1 MNWRNHRV
9 LTCNGSYDSQKKAGG
24 VYESVEL
31 DRVWLAATAPTA
43 VDKLH
48 APAIIP
54 SLYIESDG
62 REHAAQKERGQYACL
77 TLDMDSGNLDMQAV
91 QSALRSFVGDG
102 VAVLVYSSS
111 SATPEKRKWRGMV
124 PLDKVVPHAQWEE
137 LQLAMFHHVHRA
149 TGVKPDYALAR
160 AGQLV
165 YLPNVPNDKRAFSG
179 SGAGSW
185 QGEPLFYQFDQS
197 GENGLTGGCG
207 VVRAVVRELRE
218 AAAQA
223 EAQQAAVREAAQA
236 AYERRRSVS
245 AGEDVGKQSALDMI
259 AGFNAANSI
268 EAMLT
273 SNGYT
278 QRGQSRDWRSPY
290 QSTASFATRDYG
302 THWVSLSESDRAAGL
317 GRTVSG
323 GVVGH
328 SFGDAFDLWVH
339 FSHGNDVKAAL
350 RELGREQREEKQSD
364 MGRFV
369 HQATATEDFA
379 AFIDS
384 RADRSADGEPVE
396 VPDYDAEELAS
407 PGMPDDAGWFESV
420 ATEAQWVAD
429 DGPVLVAAQPPTG
442 LLPLPVPAA
451 LVVPPVAPVAPCK
464 EVVVDVLEKIDS
476 TEDATALMMDVPGWI
491 AAKKGIDDAALEVV
505 RARFRA
511 RAKALGMPLT
521 QKAVREL
528 INTEQ
533 LQKSAKKQRGAEYQ
547 ALDGAAQVCSL
558 LTDWVYMEHHD
569 KFFNLVDGR
578 EMSTKAF
585 DIAHSR
591 LVPVVDG
598 EDKPDTPT
606 RFFSQSQGRT
616 VYHGMYV
623 PSLWQ
628 PGPEGQ
634 FFVRDG
640 KRYLNL
646 YAGHSTP
653 KPSHDWATRDGW
665 RAVRDH
671 IYKLIDSREDADM
684 LITWMAH
691 NVQFPGVKILWAP
704 VIIGPYGSGKT
715 TIERIMSAAMGQE
728 NVGSVSMDEIH
739 SQFSSWAAG
748 KALRFLEELR
758 VVGHSRH
765 DVVNKLKPFLTNE
778 RISIVKKGR
787 DGDDVLNTQNYCGF
801 SNFEDAIALDEGDR
815 RYAVWETA
823 PKTREDVLAMFDSD
837 YWRALYDVINESV
850 RDIAGWLHSIDL
862 SGFDRHAAPRMTQAK
877 RRMIEATRPDDEV
890 NIEAIL
896 ESGCNGVSL
905 NAVST
910 YHLNDALRS
919 AGYSSLSAKRSC
931 AVLRKMGFASIS
943 KVVWFDGKAVR
954 MMLRG
959 EFLAQVTPQGHVP
972 ASVVE
977 AAKKAMTRPTGADFH

>member
-1 MNWRNHRV
+1 MSWRNHRV
-9 LTCNGSYDSQKKAGG
+9 LTCAGSYDSQKKAGG
-24 VYESVEL
+24 VYESVAL
-31 DRVWLAATAPTA
+31 GDVWLSATAPTA
-43 VDKLH
+43 VDKLQ

-62 REHAAQKERGQYACL
+62 REHAAQRERGQYACL
-77 TLDMDSGNLDMQAV
+77 TLDVDSGNLDMQAV

-111 SATPEKRKWRGMV
+111 SATPENRKWRGMV
-124 PLDKVVPHAQWEE
+124 PLAKVVPHAQWEE

-165 YLPNVPNDKRAFSG
+165 YLPNVPNDKRSG
-179 SGAGSW
+179 SWS
-185 QGEPLFYQFDQS
+185 GEPLFYQFDQS
-197 GENGLTGGCG
+197 GDDGLMGSCG

-236 AYERRRSVS
+236 AYERRRSVPS
-245 AGEDVGKQSALDMI
+245 GSDVGKKSALDMI

-350 RELGREQREEKQSD
+350 RELGRERREDAQGD

-369 HQATATEDFA
+369 HQATAAEDFA
-379 AFIDS
+379 AFIDGRVG
-384 RADRSADGEPVE
+384 RAADSEPVGMPE
-396 VPDYDAEELAS
+396 YDVEELES
-407 PGMPDDAGWFESV
+407 PGMPDDAGWLESIE
-420 ATEAQWVAD
+420 AEAQWVAD
-429 DGPVLVAAQPPTG
+429 DGPSVVAAPPPTG
-442 LLPLPVPAA
+442 LLPLPAPPA
-451 LVVPPVAPVAPCK
+451 LLVPPVAPVAPCK
-464 EVVVDVLEKIDS
+464 EVVVEVLERIDS
-476 TEDATALMMDVPGWI
+476 TGDATALMMDVPGWI

-505 RARFRA
+505 RSRFRA
-511 RAKALGMPLT
+511 RAKSLGLSLT
-521 QKAVREL
+521 LKAVREL

-533 LQKSAKKQRGAEYQ
+533 LQKATKKQRGAEYQ

-569 KFFNLVDGR
+569 RFFNLIDGR

-591 LVPVVDG
+591 LVPVLEG

-646 YAGHSTP
+646 YAGHSAP
-653 KPSHDWATRDGW
+653 QPAHDWATRDGW
-665 RAVRDH
+665 RAIRDH
-671 IYKLIDSREDADM
+671 IYKLMDTSEDADM
-684 LITWMAH
+684 LINWMAH
-691 NVQFPGVKILWAP
+691 NVQMPGVKILWAP

-778 RISIVKKGR
+778 RISVVKKGR

-801 SNFEDAIALDEGDR
+801 SNFDDAIALDEGDR

-823 PKTREDVLAMFDSD
+823 PKTREDVLALFDGD

-905 NAVST
+905 NAVSS

-919 AGYSSLSAKRSC
+919 AGYSSLSAKRSG
-931 AVLRKMGFASIS
+931 AVLRKMGFVPVGKA
-943 KVVWFDGKAVR
+943 VWFDGKAVK

-959 EFLAQVTPQGHVP
+959 EFLSQTTQQGHVP
-972 ASVVE
+972 TSVLE
-977 AAKKAMTRPTGADFH
+977 SAKKAMTRQTGADFH

>member
-62 REHAAQKERGQYACL
+62 REHAAQRERGQYACL
-77 TLDMDSGNLDMQAV
+77 TLDMDRGNLDMQTV
-91 QSALRSFVGDG
+91 QQALRSFVGDG

-111 SATPEKRKWRGMV
+111 SATPENRKWRGMV

-137 LQLAMFHHVHRA
+137 LQLAMFHHIHRA

-165 YLPNVPNDKRAFSG
+165 YLPNVPNDKR
-179 SGAGSW
+179 AGSW

-350 RELGREQREEKQSD
+350 RELGREQREGKQGD

-369 HQATATEDFA
+369 HQATAHEDFA

-384 RADRSADGEPVE
+384 RVDAAADSEPVE

-429 DGPVLVAAQPPTG
+429 DGPVLVAAPPPTG
-442 LLPLPVPAA
+442 LMPLPVPAA

-464 EVVVDVLEKIDS
+464 EVVVEALEKIDS
-476 TEDATALMMDVPGWI
+476 TEDATALMMDIPGWI

-533 LQKSAKKQRGAEYQ
+533 LQKAARKQRGAEYQ

-591 LVPVVDG
+591 LVPVVEG

-850 RDIAGWLHSIDL
+850 LDIAGWLHSIDL

>member
-9 LTCNGSYDSQKKAGG
+9 LTCAGSYDSQKKAGG

-31 DRVWLAATAPTA
+31 VSVWGNAASPTA
-43 VDKLH
+43 VDKLQ
-48 APAIIP
+48 APSIIP

-62 REHAAQKERGQYACL
+62 REHAAQRERGQYACL
-77 TLDMDSGNLDMQAV
+77 TLDVDSGNLDMHTV
-91 QSALRSFVGDG
+91 QQALRSFVGDG

-111 SATPEKRKWRGMV
+111 SATPENRKWRGMV
-124 PLDKVVPHAQWEE
+124 PLGKVVPHAQWEE

-165 YLPNVPNDKRAFSG
+165 YLPNVPSEKRSG
-179 SGAGSW
+179 SG

-197 GENGLTGGCG
+197 GSAGLTGGCG

-245 AGEDVGKQSALDMI
+245 AGSDVGKQSALDMI

-273 SNGYT
+273 GNGYT

-350 RELGREQREEKQSD
+350 RELGREQREGIQGD

-379 AFIDS
+379 AFIDGRVG
-384 RADRSADGEPVE
+384 RAADSEPVS
-396 VPDYDAEELAS
+396 VTDYDAEELDS
-407 PGMPDDAGWFESV
+407 PGMPDDDAGWFESV
-420 ATEAQWVAD
+420 ATESQWVAD
-429 DGPVLVAAQPPTG
+429 DGPVVVPAHPPGG
-442 LLPLPVPAA
+442 LLPLPAPAA

-464 EVVVDVLEKIDS
+464 EVVVEVLEKIDS
-476 TEDATALMMDVPGWI
+476 TEDATALMMDLPGWI
-491 AAKKGIDDAALEVV
+491 SAKKGIDDAALEVV

-511 RAKALGMPLT
+511 RAKALGITLT

-533 LQKSAKKQRGAEYQ
+533 LQKAAKKQRSAEY
-547 ALDGAAQVCSL
+547 AAIDGAAKACSL

-569 KFFNLVDGR
+569 HFFNLVDGR
-578 EMSTKAF
+578 EVSTKAF
-585 DIAHSR
+585 DIAHAR
-591 LVPVVDG
+591 LVPVVEG

-646 YAGHSTP
+646 YAGHSAP
-653 KPSHDWATRDGW
+653 KPARDWATRDGW

-671 IYKLIDSREDADM
+671 IYKLMDSREDADM

-691 NVQFPGVKILWAP
+691 NVQMPGVKILWAP

-778 RISIVKKGR
+778 RISVVKKGR

-801 SNFEDAIALDEGDR
+801 SNFDDAIALDEGDR

-823 PKTREDVLAMFDSD
+823 PKTREDVLAMFDKE
-837 YWRALYDVINESV
+837 YWQALYDVINQSV
-850 RDIAGWLHSIDL
+850 QDIVGWLHSIDL

-896 ESGCNGVSL
+896 ESGCNGVSQ

-919 AGYSSLSAKRSC
+919 AGYSSLSAKRSG
-931 AVLRKMGFASIS
+931 AVLRKMGFAPAG
-943 KVVWFDGKAVR
+943 KTVWFDGKAVK

-959 EFLAQVTPQGHVP
+959 EFLSGITPQGHVT
-972 ASVVE
+972 ATVLE

>member
-24 VYESVEL
+24 VYESVAL

-77 TLDMDSGNLDMQAV
+77 TLDMDSGNLDMQTV
-91 QSALRSFVGDG
+91 QQALRLFVGDG

-111 SATPEKRKWRGMV
+111 SATPENRKWRGMV

-165 YLPNVPNDKRAFSG
+165 YLPNVPNDKRAG
-179 SGAGSW
+179 
-185 QGEPLFYQFDQS
+185 QGRGQGVPLFYQFDQS
-197 GENGLTGGCG
+197 GEIGLTGGCG

-223 EAQQAAVREAAQA
+223 EAQQAAVRESAQA
-236 AYERRRSVS
+236 AYERRLSVS
-245 AGEDVGKQSALDMI
+245 AGADVGKQSALDMI

-268 EAMLT
+268 EAMLN

-350 RELGREQREEKQSD
+350 RELGREQREEKKSD

-384 RADRSADGEPVE
+384 RADMAADSEPLQ
-396 VPDYDAEELAS
+396 VPDYDADDLAS

-420 ATEAQWVAD
+420 EAEAQWVAD
-429 DGPVLVAAQPPTG
+429 DEPVLVAAPPPTG
-442 LLPLPVPAA
+442 LLPLPAPAA

-476 TEDATALMMDVPGWI
+476 TDDATALMMDLPGWI

-521 QKAVREL
+521 QKAIREL

-533 LQKSAKKQRGAEYQ
+533 LQKAAKKQRGAEYQ

-569 KFFNLVDGR
+569 KFFNLIDGR

-585 DIAHSR
+585 DIAHAR

-646 YAGHSTP
+646 YAGHSAP
-653 KPSHDWATRDGW
+653 KPAHDWATRDGW

-671 IYKLIDSREDADM
+671 IYKLMDSREDADM

-823 PKTREDVLAMFDSD
+823 PKTREDVLEMFDSE

-919 AGYSSLSAKRSC
+919 AGYSSLSAKRSG
-931 AVLRKMGFASIS
+931 AVLRKMGFVSVG
-943 KVVWFDGKAVR
+943 KVVWFGGKAVG
-954 MMLRG
+954 MVVRG
-959 EFLAQVTPQGHVP
+959 DFLKDMTPQGHLS
-972 ASVVE
+972 AE
-977 AAKKAMTRPTGADFH
+977 ALSRAKAAMTRPTDAEFR